1 MPISNQS
8 GSQIEL
14 APQPRLRHPLAVDNA
29 QYLDDSGVRQ
39 TQALRVLI
47 IGFVIVMVDGYD
59 SMMIS
64 FLAPLLARD
73 LVLSP
78 TDLGKIFAVG
88 YLGAIVGAIAVG
100 SLADR
105 IGRKPMLIASLALA
119 SVATMICADAKSL
132 ALLTSLRFLAGLA
145 LGGALP
151 ALISLTAEHAP
162 PERRNGTIT
171 LMYIGYPVGAVVGGA
186 VTSGLLRY
194 GSSAI
199 FLGAGVA
206 SLIALALALLLPE
219 SLRTGGHSTSAPG
232 DRGRGT
238 LLSSLREQFAERRL
252 WPGLMLWVGLF
263 SMLVVTYFLVSWTPT
278 LLVKSGFSP
287 GKAALGSVLLNL
299 GGVVGALIMAPV
311 INRFGPYIPAAVAV
325 GCGAVVIAL
334 LGQDVRA
341 VAPLMFALFIAGGCI
356 IGGQL
361 NFPAMTVAL
370 YPQHVRGAGT
380 GWTMG
385 VGRLGSIVGPMVGG
399 ALVAANFSVSSLFV
413 IAAIPPTIAA
423 GALVIAAGMQRR
435 N

>member
-1 MPISNQS
+1 MDK
-8 GSQIEL
+8 
-14 APQPRLRHPLAVDNA
+14 AR
-29 QYLDDSGVRQ
+29 YLDDSGVRQ

-64 FLAPLLARD
+64 FLAPLLARN

-119 SVATMICADAKSL
+119 SVATMVCADATSL

-151 ALISLTAEHAP
+151 ALISLTAEHAR

-186 VTSGLLRY
+186 VTAGLLRY
-194 GSSAI
+194 GSAAI

-219 SLRTGGHSTSAPG
+219 SPRTGGHSTSAPRDRG
-232 DRGRGT
+232 RGRGT
-238 LLSSLREQFAERRL
+238 LLSSLREPFAEGRL

-278 LLVKSGFSP
+278 LLVRSGFSP

-341 VAPLMFALFIAGGCI
+341 VAPLMFALFVAGGCI

-399 ALVAANFSVSSLFV
+399 ALVAANFSVGSLFV
-413 IAAIPPTIAA
+413 IAAIPPAIAA
-423 GALVIAAGMQRR
+423 GALVIAAGMQRTR
-435 N
+435 QRL

>member
-8 GSQIEL
+8 ASQIEL
-14 APQPRLRHPLAVDNA
+14 ASKARLRQPLAVDEA

-73 LVLSP
+73 LALSP

-119 SVATMICADAKSL
+119 SVATMICADATSL
-132 ALLTSLRFLAGLA
+132 ATLTGLRFVAGMA

-151 ALISLTAEHAP
+151 ALISLTAEHTR

-199 FLGAGVA
+199 FLGAGVT

-219 SLRTGGHSTSAPG
+219 SLRTGGHSTSAP
-232 DRGRGT
+232 RNRGT

-334 LGQDVRA
+334 LGQNVRS
-341 VAPLMFALFIAGGCI
+341 VAPLMFALFVAGGCI

-370 YPQHVRGAGT
+370 YPPHVRGAGT

-399 ALVAANFSVSSLFV
+399 ALVAANFSVGSLFV
-413 IAAIPPTIAA
+413 IAAIPPVIAA

>member
-1 MPISNQS
+1 MDKAQS
-8 GSQIEL
+8 
-14 APQPRLRHPLAVDNA
+14 
-29 QYLDDSGVRQ
+29 LDASGVRQ

-119 SVATMICADAKSL
+119 SVATMICADATSL
-132 ALLTSLRFLAGLA
+132 ATLTGLRFVAGMA

-151 ALISLTAEHAP
+151 ALISLTAEHAR

-199 FLGAGVA
+199 FLGAGVT

-219 SLRTGGHSTSAPG
+219 SLRTGGYSKSAPR
-232 DRGRGT
+232 DRGT

-311 INRFGPYIPAAVAV
+311 INRFGPYIPAAIAV

-334 LGQDVRA
+334 LGQNVRS
-341 VAPLMFALFIAGGCI
+341 VAPLMFALFVAGGCI

-399 ALVAANFSVSSLFV
+399 ALVAANFSVGGLFV
-413 IAAIPPTIAA
+413 IAAIPPAIAA

-435 N
+435 

>member
-1 MPISNQS
+1 MKP
-8 GSQIEL
+8 
-14 APQPRLRHPLAVDNA
+14 VDTA
-29 QYLDDSGVRQ
+29 QNLDDSGVRR
-39 TQALRVLI
+39 THALRVLI

-151 ALISLTAEHAP
+151 ALISLTAEHAR

-219 SLRTGGHSTSAPG
+219 SLRTGGHSASAPR

-278 LLVKSGFSP
+278 LMVKSGFSP
-287 GKAALGSVLLNL
+287 GQATLGGVLLNL

-311 INRFGPYIPAAVAV
+311 INRFGPYMPAAIAV
-325 GCGAVVIAL
+325 GCGAMVVAL
-334 LGQDVRA
+334 LGQDFRA
-341 VAPLMFALFIAGGCI
+341 AGPLMLTLFVAGGCI

-361 NFPAMTVAL
+361 NFPAMAVAL
-370 YPQHVRGAGT
+370 YPPHVRGAGT

-399 ALVAANFSVSSLFV
+399 VLVAAGLGAGKLFV
-413 IAAIPPTIAA
+413 IAAIPPAIAA
-423 GALVIAAGMQRR
+423 GALFMAARLQRTGQGR
-435 N
+435 RSVEAK

>member
-1 MPISNQS
+1 MD
-8 GSQIEL
+8 E
-14 APQPRLRHPLAVDNA
+14 A

-64 FLAPLLARD
+64 FLAPLLARN

-151 ALISLTAEHAP
+151 ALISLTAEHAR

-199 FLGAGVA
+199 FLGAGMA

-219 SLRTGGHSTSAPG
+219 SLRTGGHSTSVPR
-232 DRGRGT
+232 DRRRGT

-334 LGQDVRA
+334 LGQNVRS
-341 VAPLMFALFIAGGCI
+341 VAPLMFALFVAGGCI

-370 YPQHVRGAGT
+370 YPPHVRAAGT

-385 VGRLGSIVGPMVGG
+385 VGRLGSIVGPPLGA
-399 ALVAANFSVSSLFV
+399 ALVAANLGAGRLFV
-413 IAAIPPTIAA
+413 LAAIPPAVAA
-423 GALVIAAGMQRR
+423 GALFIAARLQRTANPR
-435 N
+435 G

>member
-1 MPISNQS
+1 VDKAQS
-8 GSQIEL
+8 
-14 APQPRLRHPLAVDNA
+14 
-29 QYLDDSGVRQ
+29 LDASGVRQ

-119 SVATMICADAKSL
+119 SVATMICADATSL
-132 ALLTSLRFLAGLA
+132 ATLTGLRFVAGMA

-151 ALISLTAEHAP
+151 ALISLTAEHAR

-199 FLGAGVA
+199 FLGAGVT

-219 SLRTGGHSTSAPG
+219 SLRTGGYSKSAPR
-232 DRGRGT
+232 DRGT

-311 INRFGPYIPAAVAV
+311 INRFGPYIPAAIAV

-334 LGQDVRA
+334 LGQNVRS
-341 VAPLMFALFIAGGCI
+341 VAPLMFALFVAGGCI

-399 ALVAANFSVSSLFV
+399 ALVAANFSVGGLFV
-413 IAAIPPTIAA
+413 IAAIPPAIAA

-435 N
+435 

>member
-1 MPISNQS
+1 M
-8 GSQIEL
+8 
-14 APQPRLRHPLAVDNA
+14 
-29 QYLDDSGVRQ
+29 RQ

-151 ALISLTAEHAP
+151 ALISLTAEHAR

-199 FLGAGVA
+199 FLGAGVT

-219 SLRTGGHSTSAPG
+219 SLRTGGHSTSAP
-232 DRGRGT
+232 RGRGRGR

-334 LGQDVRA
+334 LGQNVRA
-341 VAPLMFALFIAGGCI
+341 VAPLMFALFVAGGCI

-399 ALVAANFSVSSLFV
+399 ALVAANFSVGSLFV
-413 IAAIPPTIAA
+413 IAAIPPVIAA

>member
-14 APQPRLRHPLAVDNA
+14 ASKPRLRQPPAVDKA

-64 FLAPLLARD
+64 FLAPLLAQD

-119 SVATMICADAKSL
+119 SVATMICADATSL
-132 ALLTSLRFLAGLA
+132 ATLTGLRFVAGMA

-151 ALISLTAEHAP
+151 ALISLTAEHAR

-199 FLGAGVA
+199 FLGAGVT

-219 SLRTGGHSTSAPG
+219 SLRTGGHSTSAPRDG
-232 DRGRGT
+232 GA
-238 LLSSLREQFAERRL
+238 LLASLREQFAERRL

-311 INRFGPYIPAAVAV
+311 INRCGPYIPAAVAV
-325 GCGAVVIAL
+325 GCGALVIAL
-334 LGQDVRA
+334 LGQDVRS
-341 VAPLMFALFIAGGCI
+341 VAQLMFALFVAGGCI

-370 YPQHVRGAGT
+370 YPRHVRGAGT

-399 ALVAANFSVSSLFV
+399 ALVAANFSVGSLFV
-413 IAAIPPTIAA
+413 IAAIPPAIAA

>member
-14 APQPRLRHPLAVDNA
+14 AWKPRLRQPRTVDKA
-29 QYLDDSGVRQ
+29 QYLDPSGVRQ
-39 TQALRVLI
+39 TQALRVLV

-119 SVATMICADAKSL
+119 SVATMICADATSL
-132 ALLTSLRFLAGLA
+132 ATLTGLRFVAGMA

-151 ALISLTAEHAP
+151 ALISLTAEHAR

-199 FLGAGVA
+199 FLGAGVT

-219 SLRTGGHSTSAPG
+219 SLRTDRASTPRGGVS
-232 DRGRGT
+232 
-238 LLSSLREQFAERRL
+238 LLSSLREQFADERL

-325 GCGAVVIAL
+325 GCGAIVSAL
-334 LGQDVRA
+334 LGQHFGA
-341 VAPLMFALFIAGGCI
+341 VAPLMFALFI
-356 IGGQL
+356 
-361 NFPAMTVAL
+361 
-370 YPQHVRGAGT
+370 
-380 GWTMG
+380 
-385 VGRLGSIVGPMVGG
+385 
-399 ALVAANFSVSSLFV
+399 
-413 IAAIPPTIAA
+413 
-423 GALVIAAGMQRR
+423 
-435 N
+435 

>member
-14 APQPRLRHPLAVDNA
+14 AWKPRLRQPRTVDKA
-29 QYLDDSGVRQ
+29 QYLDLSGVRQ

-119 SVATMICADAKSL
+119 SVATMICANATSL
-132 ALLTSLRFLAGLA
+132 ATLTGLRFVAGMA

-151 ALISLTAEHAP
+151 ALISLTAEHAR

-199 FLGAGVA
+199 FLGAGVT

-219 SLRTGGHSTSAPG
+219 SLRT
-232 DRGRGT
+232 
-238 LLSSLREQFAERRL
+238 
-252 WPGLMLWVGLF
+252 
-263 SMLVVTYFLVSWTPT
+263 
-278 LLVKSGFSP
+278 
-287 GKAALGSVLLNL
+287 
-299 GGVVGALIMAPV
+299 
-311 INRFGPYIPAAVAV
+311 
-325 GCGAVVIAL
+325 
-334 LGQDVRA
+334 
-341 VAPLMFALFIAGGCI
+341 
-356 IGGQL
+356 
-361 NFPAMTVAL
+361 
-370 YPQHVRGAGT
+370 
-380 GWTMG
+380 
-385 VGRLGSIVGPMVGG
+385 
-399 ALVAANFSVSSLFV
+399 
-413 IAAIPPTIAA
+413 
-423 GALVIAAGMQRR
+423 
-435 N
+435 